1 MFRAMPNNRA
11 VSVSV
16 LGLLLL
22 GCSGTAEGDDNAGA
36 MAGASGTTVAAQS
49 GGGQGAGGSGSSSGG
64 RAGSATTSGGAPG
77 GGSAGSASGGLGGEP
92 RGGAGALGGAGLGG
106 ASSGMSGMDTGGG
119 GMAAGAS
126 GEGGR
131 SMGGRMGMG
140 GRMAMAGAGGRGPG
154 GMGGMSAGGS
164 AGTGTGDCPASG
176 HVSYTLTKSA
186 SPTADE
192 QEAYDL
198 ITEAMDEA
206 VEYYNCYTNI
216 TKATT
221 VTYVPSVDT
230 ADGNSNGSIRFGG
243 REYMEYITAMHEIA
257 HTVGIGTASQWAS
270 HVVNGIFDGA
280 QATAKLRELT
290 GIADDQVHADSQHF
304 WPYGLNYTSEV
315 KSEADVINHCYIVVA
330 IRADM
335 GLN

>member
-1 MFRAMPNNRA
+1 MPNNRA

-22 GCSGTAEGDDNAGA
+22 GCSGTAEGDDDAA
-36 MAGASGTTVAAQS
+36 VAGASGTTVAAQG
-49 GGGQGAGGSGSSSGG
+49 GGGQSAGGSGAGG
-64 RAGSATTSGGAPG
+64 AGTGGSTAPAGGAPAG
-77 GGSAGSASGGLGGEP
+77 GSASGGRGGESP
-92 RGGAGALGGAGLGG
+92 GGAGAIGGAGLAG
-106 ASSGMSGMDTGGG
+106 ANAGMSGTEAGGG
-119 GMAAGAS
+119 GMTAGAS

-131 SMGGRMGMG
+131 SMGGRTGMG
-140 GRMAMAGAGGRGPG
+140 GRMGGAGGRGPG

-164 AGTGTGDCPASG
+164 AGMGNGDCPASG

-198 ITEAMDEA
+198 ITEAMDKA
-206 VEYYNCYTNI
+206 VEYYNCYTNL

-257 HTVGIGTASQWAS
+257 HTVGIGTASQWAG
-270 HVVNGIFDGA
+270 HVVDGIFDGE

>member
-1 MFRAMPNNRA
+1 MPTNRA
-11 VSVSV
+11 ISLSV
-16 LGLLLL
+16 LGLLLF
-22 GCSGTAEGDDNAGA
+22 GCGSTADGDDDAADA
-36 MAGASGTTVAAQS
+36 MAGAASGGTSAAAQGGGS
-49 GGGQGAGGSGSSSGG
+49 GGKGNAGAGAGGTTSGG
-64 RAGSATTSGGAPG
+64 TTSGGAPS
-77 GGSAGSASGGLGGEP
+77 GGSAGIASGGLAGES
-92 RGGAGALGGAGLGG
+92 RGGATGGGGVGLAG
-106 ASSGMSGMDTGGG
+106 ASSGTSGLDG
-119 GMAAGAS
+119 GMGGVPAGAS

-131 SMGGRMGMG
+131 MGGRGGMG
-140 GRMAMAGAGGRGPG
+140 GRLGLG
-154 GMGGMSAGGS
+154 GMGGRSAGGTAGTSAGGS
-164 AGTGTGDCPASG
+164 AGLGSGDCPASG
-176 HVSYTLTKSA
+176 HVSYTLTKNA
-186 SPTADE
+186 NPTADE
-192 QEAYDL
+192 QQAYDL
-198 ITEAMDEA
+198 ITEAMDKA

-230 ADGNSNGSIRFGG
+230 ADGNSSGSIRFGG
-243 REYMEYITAMHEIA
+243 KEYMEYVTAMHEIA
-257 HTVGIGTASQWAS
+257 HTVGVGTVSQWAS